1 MKNKLFKY
9 FLLFFFLLKANT
21 YLFANEFS
29 FDSKEINISGDGSII
44 IASEGTATSL
54 EDNNIIKAKSFQ
66 YNNKTFTLIAKDA
79 LTKLNNDTI
88 QITSGQLLYNKDR
101 SLITISEN
109 VEIKDLL
116 NDITIKSEKFIYD
129 TIHQI
134 FRSNSSTEITDKF
147 GNLFIAKNF
156 KYEIDNYLIKINEVN
171 LTTIE
176 KNVYEIKKAYVDLK
190 SNRLIGKDI
199 SINFNNLTFREGNQ
213 PRLKGSSVSL
223 DPKVS
228 EIKKGVFTTCKKNDS
243 CPPWQLSAKS
253 IKHYKKK
260 KLFIMR
266 ELG

>member
-54 EDNNIIKAKSFQ
+54 EDNNKIKAKSFQ

-134 FRSNSSTEITDKF
+134 FISNSTTEITDKF
-147 GNLFIAKNF
+147 VSKYFAILKTLNEQDSNNFQRNLLQRISEDDFYMSKFTSHI
-156 KYEIDNYLIKINEVN
+156 
-171 LTTIE
+171 
-176 KNVYEIKKAYVDLK
+176 
-190 SNRLIGKDI
+190 SNSD
-199 SINFNNLTFREGNQ
+199 SINCQTDLHFFFVKEMFG
-213 PRLKGSSVSL
+213 
-223 DPKVS
+223 
-228 EIKKGVFTTCKKNDS
+228 
-243 CPPWQLSAKS
+243 
-253 IKHYKKK
+253 
-260 KLFIMR
+260 
-266 ELG
+266 